1 MDNILL
7 SDIQSAVPLAD
18 VKLSSLSLSDDL
30 LVSTFNSLIDSDNS
44 KMPLSGGTL
53 SGSLV
58 VGENSKA
65 IGKDSLAVGTLTKQP
80 ANTTIAN
87 YGFVC
92 GDGKN
97 YSGMMAFKV
106 TAYDVSLSTLT
117 LAAAEG
123 PYGKLSECTV
133 GEDVVVYMKNKEES
147 HLVGAKYG
155 GRTSDTDKVVIK
167 VTDFPFESDK
177 WALEW
182 CLANNKL
189 FVMFP
194 SHPLVGTS
202 SEGDGS
208 VACGYNNIAMED
220 AAAFGTG
227 CQSLGRYAF
236 SAGAKNKSG
245 YIGTTLGDGN
255 IANGTGSIAMGFAES
270 DIAPTNVKRY
280 GTASV
285 VHAYGAFAWSG
296 GKEAYVIPNTDE
308 RKFTFNVNPKNGLSG
323 FYVGDKSLAQLMC
336 RKD

>member
-1 MDNILL
+1 MSWTRKQEKISKLWTTYCYPTYRAL
-7 SDIQSAVPLAD
+7 FRLQTSSSA
-18 VKLSSLSLSDDL
+18 LSDDL
-30 LVSTFNSLIDSDNS
+30 LVSTLNKVIDSDNC

-65 IGKDSLAVGTLTKQP
+65 IGKDSLAVGTLARQP
-80 ANTTIAN
+80 ANTTVAN

-97 YSGMMAFKV
+97 YSGMMAFKA

-117 LAAAEG
+117 LDAAEG
-123 PYGKLSECTV
+123 PYGKLSECAI
-133 GEDVVVYMKNKEES
+133 GEDVVVYMKNKEEN
-147 HLVGAKYG
+147 HLFGAKYG

-167 VTDFPFESDK
+167 VTDFPFEADE
-177 WALEW
+177 WALKY
-182 CLANNKL
+182 CLANSKL

-194 SHPLVGTS
+194 SHPLVGTHA
-202 SEGDGS
+202 EGDGS
-208 VACGYNNIAMED
+208 VACGYNCIAMED

-255 IANGTGSIAMGFAES
+255 IANGAGSIAMGYAES
-270 DIAPTNVKRY
+270 DIAPTNAKRY

-285 VHAYGAFAWSG
+285 VHASGAFAWSG
-296 GKEAYVIPNTDE
+296 GKEAYVVPNTTE
-308 RKFTFNVNPKNGLSG
+308 RQYTFNVNPRNGLSG
-323 FYVGDKSLAQLMC
+323 FYIGD
-336 RKD
+336 